1 MKIVVNIKLL
11 PDVPQH
17 AILKETLERTN
28 AACNYLSEV
37 GWKAKVFGQYD
48 LHNLAYRDT
57 KNKFVIVSDMVIRC
71 IAKVADAYKL
81 DKKVQRVF
89 RNHSAHPY
97 NHHILNFSKKDDI
110 VSISTIEGRLKI
122 PFVMGE
128 YQRKFFPF
136 RKGESDLLFVRNKF
150 YLACVCDIDELELIK
165 VRGVLGVD
173 LGIEN
178 IATTSDGDFFSG
190 KGCDAVRIKTTK
202 IKKALQSK
210 GSKSAKRHLK
220 KVSGYET
227 RFKKNT
233 NHVISKQIVSIATGT
248 NRAIGLE
255 NLKGFKATV
264 NRAQKERFG
273 KWAFDELG
281 RFIDYKAK
289 KSGIPVFRVDP
300 RNTSKGCSQ
309 CGHISKLN
317 RKTQSVF
324 LCQRCGFQAHADIN
338 GAINIATRATVN
350 LPIAVH
356 PHSLNSPS
364 IGTANRLTLADGS

>member
-11 PDVPQH
+11 PDEHQH
-17 AILKETLERTN
+17 VILKETLERTN

-37 GWKAKVFGQYD
+37 GWKAKVLRQYD
-48 LHNLAYRDT
+48 LHKLAYRDT
-57 KNKFVIVSDMVIRC
+57 KNKFGIVSDMIIRC

-81 DKKVQRVF
+81 DKKTQRVF
-89 RNHSAHPY
+89 RKYSTHPY
-97 NHHILNFSKKDDI
+97 NHHILNFSKKADV
-110 VSISTIEGRLKI
+110 VSISTTEGRLKM
-122 PFVMGE
+122 PFVMGD

-136 RKGESDLLFVRNKF
+136 RKGESDLLFVRGKF
-150 YLACVCDIDELELIK
+150 YLACVCDIDEPELIK
-165 VRGVLGVD
+165 SRGVLGVD

-190 KGCDAVRIKTTK
+190 KGCDTVRIKMAK
-202 IKKALQSK
+202 IKKILQAK

-220 KVSGYET
+220 KLSGHET

-233 NHVISKQIVSIATGT
+233 NHVISKQIVSIAAGT

-255 NLKGFKATV
+255 DLKGFKVTV

-309 CGHISKLN
+309 CNHVSKSN
-317 RKTQSVF
+317 RKTQAVF
-324 LCQRCGFQAHADIN
+324 LCQKCGFQIHADIN

-350 LPIAVH
+350 LPIAVRS
-356 PHSLNSPS
+356 HSLNSPS
-364 IGTANRLTLADGS
+364 LGTASRLL

>member
-11 PDVPQH
+11 PDTSQH
-17 AILKETLERTN
+17 GILKETLERTN

-37 GWKAKVFGQYD
+37 GWNAKVLRQYD
-48 LHNLAYRDT
+48 LHKLAYKDT
-57 KNKFVIVSDMVIRC
+57 KNKFGIVSDMVVRC

-81 DKKVQRVF
+81 DKKTKRVF
-89 RNHSAHPY
+89 RKHSAHPY
-97 NHHILNFSKKDDI
+97 NHHILNFSKKTDV
-110 VSISTIEGRLKI
+110 VSISTTAGRLKI

-136 RKGESDLLFVRNKF
+136 RKGESDLLFIRGKF
-150 YLACVCDIDELELIK
+150 YLACVCDIDEPELIES
-165 VRGVLGVD
+165 RGVLGVD
-173 LGIEN
+173 LGIVN

-190 KGCDAVRIKTTK
+190 KECDTVRIKMAKFKK
-202 IKKALQSK
+202 ILQAK
-210 GSKSAKRHLK
+210 GSRSAKRHLK
-220 KVSGYET
+220 KLSGHET

-233 NHVISKQIVSIATGT
+233 NHVISKQIVSIAAGT

-255 NLKGFKATV
+255 DLKGFKATV

-289 KSGIPVFRVDP
+289 QSGIPVFRIDP
-300 RNTSKGCSQ
+300 RNTSKGCSR
-309 CGHISKLN
+309 CNHISKSN
-317 RKTQSVF
+317 RKTQAVF
-324 LCQRCGFQAHADIN
+324 LCQKCGFQIHADIN

-350 LPIAVH
+350 LPIAVRS
-356 PHSLNSPS
+356 HSLLSPPLGIAS
-364 IGTANRLTLADGS
+364 RLF